1 MLKHEGETPGH
12 GQLEGNHQFLFS
24 NEDFFILLLLYSSPK
39 NAHFLRFSDI
49 PNFFFNTVE
58 TSPRAYYARRLI
70 RMF

>member
-49 PNFFFNTVE
+49 PNFFLTLWKHHLG
-58 TSPRAYYARRLI
+58 LI
-70 RMF
+70 MLED